1 MRLLKLIIISSV
13 FLIGAFWAANPS
25 LASEGT
31 VELRSSND
39 QDYRCFVASLLMEN
53 SKYKVLV
60 SCRDL
65 IYPPQPDLFTYIMW
79 ATPLG
84 GVKAVKLGELGVG
97 KADFET
103 KDAFSNLF
111 VTVEQNRNARTPS
124 GQVVMSGNVQG
135 ISFLDRPTTPTPT
148 PEGVAGEE
156 EKPEEIVK
164 AGQLSTKDKLILAM
178 KRAGIIVFLGLV
190 AVIGL
195 IFVLTRPK

>member
-1 MRLLKLIIISSV
+1 MRLLKLIIISLV
-13 FLIGAFWAANPS
+13 FLIGAFGAAKPS

-31 VELRSSND
+31 VELRSTTD

-53 SKYKVLV
+53 SRYKVLV

-79 ATPLG
+79 VTPLG
-84 GVKAVKLGELGVG
+84 GTRATKLGELGVG

-103 KDAFSNLF
+103 KDAFSNLY
-111 VTVEQNRNARTPS
+111 VTTEENRNARTPS
-124 GQVVMSGNVQG
+124 GQVVMSGNVQR

-148 PEGVAGEE
+148 PGGAAEEE

-164 AGQLSTKDKLILAM
+164 VEQLSAKEKLVLAV

-195 IFVLTRPK
+195 VFVLTRPK